1 MPSPVLT
8 FSLPGPTHFLSR
20 PSLCFAVSYWAHSSA
35 WQATAS
41 ISAPGFSDRRRG
53 FPHFYDRLTRASA
66 RSAMPIVRSSCTGAP
81 SRNQRADVW
90 VHLYAFEFVCVQRS
104 LSC

>member
-1 MPSPVLT
+1 MPSPMLT

-41 ISAPGFSDRRRG
+41 ISAPGFSDRR
-53 FPHFYDRLTRASA
+53 PRLPARSRSADARVRAVSDAYCEIFLHASA
-66 RSAMPIVRSSCTGAP
+66 I
-81 SRNQRADVW
+81 
-90 VHLYAFEFVCVQRS
+90 E
-104 LSC
+104 